1 MNPFQHMLYTVITET
16 FSQEC
21 DNLEGAAQAAG
32 EQSGTSELVFKVR
45 FDLPIPEGFD
55 GYRQLTMVLYCPTGS
70 TYTQV
75 WIRESSTLAPF
86 GQLNGEK
93 TLGRYREEW
102 SAWTK
107 IADHSSCWREGVE
120 KVLNTPGIRSLITGG
135 KGDKGW
141 YNLVEVPNFNT
152 PAGES

>member
-1 MNPFQHMLYTVITET
+1 MNPFQQMLYTVIVET
-16 FSQEC
+16 YFQEQL
-21 DNLEGAAQAAG
+21 DSVGDLNNHLQIINHTNLAMRI
-32 EQSGTSELVFKVR
+32 R
-45 FDLPIPEGFD
+45 FDLPLPEGFD

-120 KVLNTPGIRSLITGG
+120 KVLNTPGIRSLIT
-135 KGDKGW
+135 
-141 YNLVEVPNFNT
+141 
-152 PAGES
+152 